1 MKVSNWINNIKSVT
15 GVTSSELTIV
25 TLILAGFAFGSL
37 IRLFENESN
46 FESNKNL
53 QIFNLL
59 DSLAEQSKAKYIGT
73 DEFNNPGFVDDVSDS
88 ISNDTNSATLSNL
101 TNTSDLNPPA
111 NKSSKSDRLAGK
123 KVNINTAS
131 KVELMKLPGIGEK
144 TAIKVIEYR
153 SSKPFLS
160 LTDIKK
166 VKGIGEK
173 KFQAMKDFIE
183 VK

>member
-1 MKVSNWINNIKSVT
+1 MKDSNWINNIKSVT

-25 TLILAGFAFGSL
+25 TLILVGFALGSV
-37 IRLFENESN
+37 IRLFDNEPN
-46 FESNKNL
+46 LGSNKNL

-59 DSLAEQSKAKYIGT
+59 DSLAEQSKAKYVGT
-73 DEFNNPGFVDDVSDS
+73 DEFNNPGFDDVSDS
-88 ISNDTNSATLSNL
+88 TVNETNNTMQTSLASATDL
-101 TNTSDLNPPA
+101 TPSA
-111 NKSSKSDRLAGK
+111 NKSSKSDRLTGK
-123 KVNINTAS
+123 KVNINSAS

-153 SSKPFLS
+153 NLKPFLTIS
-160 LTDIKK
+160 DIKK